1 MPNAERVQAD
11 TSIDPLPPRAAG
23 DHGYVPG
30 GTIAELQADLARRL
44 LAEEAGWVGDMAVAP
59 AERAV
64 RILST
69 GGGYLLLA
77 AGYAATA
84 LLAVR
89 YS

>member
-11 TSIDPLPPRAAG
+11 TAIDPSPPRAPG

-44 LAEEAGWVGDMAVAP
+44 SGQEAGWVGEAVAAP

-64 RILST
+64 RILSV

-84 LLAVR
+84 LLAAR
-89 YS
+89 YL